1 MKTYLFITITTVK
14 PFDEGKWWIDDKLIS
29 NMYIQANNLDEAL
42 KKYQQKTEEDY
53 AVTISNNA
61 LKNKSPMFIDDENGD
76 PVQIGYVITG
86 KTLFD
91 NAGKGWIDKYIDLWV
106 EIQQVI
112 NPFTKEE
119 EEIL

>member
-1 MKTYLFITITTVK
+1 MKTYLFTTITTVK
-14 PFDEGKWWIDDKLIS
+14 PIDKGKWWIDRDLIS
-29 NMYIQANNLDEAL
+29 NIYIQSNNLDEAL
-42 KKYQQKTEEDY
+42 KEYQQKTEEDY
-53 AVTISNNA
+53 GVTISNNA

-86 KTLFD
+86 KTPFHD
-91 NAGKGWIDKYIDLWV
+91 NKGKWIDKYIDLWV